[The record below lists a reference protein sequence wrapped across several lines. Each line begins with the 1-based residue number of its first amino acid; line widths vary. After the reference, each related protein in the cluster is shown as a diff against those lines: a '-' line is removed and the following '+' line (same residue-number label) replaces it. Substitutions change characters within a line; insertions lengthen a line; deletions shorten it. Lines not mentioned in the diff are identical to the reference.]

1 MNGRSPKAVPAG
13 TGPVRTRIFFTNVN
27 PGAYR
32 GERSEGS
39 ERLGYIN
46 SDGTGEGHIDCAQFD
61 IPNQTGWSV
70 SHIFSDRR
78 RVLVFSIEEGMCH
91 AETTWT
97 HLWTYDLET
106 QTLTPFLETNRRAP
120 YMTFVAEMPDQKRVV
135 VALSSNGENRH
146 VMMGADGT
154 GEAEEIKLPDD
165 GFSYCLSLSPDG
177 TRWLFHTASRR
188 GGYRVSVMDFDGG
201 GLTEI
206 AGHPDHLYF
215 APYWSPDGEWIVFT
229 DCLHKTDPEHHQ
241 ADILVCRPD
250 GTEKKNL
257 TGDHSFWLAAVYGG
271 PSTKGSGS
279 NSCRWKPDGTEISLI
294 DPFSGRETRL
304 THSDPPLWN
313 YHPVWSPDGEQLA
326 FCRSKVG
333 CRSELWVMDADGGN
347 PRFLTAGYGGVGADH
362 AIWCT

>member
-1 MNGRSPKAVPAG
+1 
-13 TGPVRTRIFFTNVN
+13 
-27 PGAYR
+27 
-32 GERSEGS
+32 
-39 ERLGYIN
+39 
-46 SDGTGEGHIDCAQFD
+46 
-61 IPNQTGWSV
+61 
-70 SHIFSDRR
+70 
-78 RVLVFSIEEGMCH
+78 VFSIEEGMCH

-188 GGYRVSVMDFDGG
+188 GGSRVSVMDFDGG